1 MDKNVFI
8 FHLHSDYSNCTT
20 IIDSA
25 TKPKLY
31 VDRAKELGMTALAF
45 SEHGNVLNWYEKKQI
60 IEKAGMKYVHGVE
73 VYITEYI
80 GINELGEIDRIR
92 DNYHCILLA
101 KNEKGFREINKLVS
115 IANNRKDGHFYYV
128 PRITMDEFLN
138 ISENIIVTSACFTK
152 DMEVR
157 VADGYKKISEVVPGD
172 LVLNMFSDYEKVN
185 FPTKRPYN
193 GNGYKIR
200 FIGNSDELICTEDHK
215 FLTICANNKIPKW
228 LEVKNFDNRPN
239 MSNKTVCLF
248 PVKER
253 YFQKNIISREE
264 WNNSLTPLTDRAKY
278 KMPDEI
284 LITPEFMRFVGVFI
298 GDGSISTYNIKRICI
313 TCNGEEFD
321 YLYNSCF
328 KMVEE
333 QLRIKFSITKRPSHN
348 RVDISCSSIDF
359 VNLFYYLFGDTK
371 AATKHIPQ
379 RLRNISKELTEE
391 LLFGYMISDGSF
403 GVNTYRK
410 YSNGKMVC
418 ASISK
423 RLIKDIKEE
432 METIGIP
439 LNEYS
444 SKERTDLKGVHHCKS
459 WYGVA
464 TGKVFL
470 NLDKRKE
477 YSHYD
482 VVEIFDSLIMD
493 NKSRYIE
500 YAGTKYKKVYIKKC
514 EKIDIHED
522 VYCLN
527 NNTHSFV
534 CGGVIVHNCLGGVL
548 WSGNEYT
555 KRKYINY
562 LIKNR
567 DRCFLEIQHHNVP
580 EQIEYNKQLYELS
593 KKYALKLVAGTDTHS
608 LNNELAEAR
617 EVLQKSKNIRFE
629 NEDGWD
635 LTFKSYDEL
644 VESYRIQNSLP
655 EEVFIE
661 AIDNTN
667 LIADMIE
674 EYHFDGTPKY
684 PKLYD
689 NSSEIFRDM
698 VYDAIDTH
706 PDALKNHTR
715 EEIVARVE
723 EELPV
728 YESTKTVDFMLFQK
742 FVRDTEHSMGIYTG
756 PGRGS
761 VSASMIAYLLGITDV
776 DSMRF
781 GLELFR
787 FLNPSR
793 VTNCDIDSDYYDPD
807 RVKMRN
813 FLLTYPKIRS
823 AEIAAFGTIALRGAI
838 DDVGRAFGIPLQE
851 VKEIKSRIIVDENGF
866 EDFNPND
873 KQKYPELVHFV
884 NILQGVITSVGTHP
898 AGVLCATRNIDE
910 EIGLFSLSTTEH
922 PVSCLDMH
930 WLDTGEMSWTKLDML
945 G

>member
-1 MDKNVFI
+1 MNNKNYVVY
-8 FHLHSDYSNCTT
+8 HLHSDYSNCTT

-45 SEHGNVLNWYEKKQI
+45 SEHGNVLNWYEKKEM
-60 IEKAGMKYVHGVE
+60 IERAGMKYIHGVE
-73 VYITEYI
+73 AYITEYI
-80 GINELGEIDRIR
+80 GTNELGEIDRIR
-92 DNYHCILLA
+92 DNYHCVLLA
-101 KNEKGFREINKLVS
+101 KNEQGFREINKLVS

-138 ISENIIVTSACFTK
+138 ISENVIITTA
-152 DMEVR
+152 
-157 VADGYKKISEVVPGD
+157 
-172 LVLNMFSDYEKVN
+172 
-185 FPTKRPYN
+185 
-193 GNGYKIR
+193 
-200 FIGNSDELICTEDHK
+200 
-215 FLTICANNKIPKW
+215 
-228 LEVKNFDNRPN
+228 
-239 MSNKTVCLF
+239 
-248 PVKER
+248 
-253 YFQKNIISREE
+253 
-264 WNNSLTPLTDRAKY
+264 
-278 KMPDEI
+278 
-284 LITPEFMRFVGVFI
+284 
-298 GDGSISTYNIKRICI
+298 
-313 TCNGEEFD
+313 
-321 YLYNSCF
+321 
-328 KMVEE
+328 
-333 QLRIKFSITKRPSHN
+333 
-348 RVDISCSSIDF
+348 
-359 VNLFYYLFGDTK
+359 
-371 AATKHIPQ
+371 
-379 RLRNISKELTEE
+379 
-391 LLFGYMISDGSF
+391 
-403 GVNTYRK
+403 
-410 YSNGKMVC
+410 
-418 ASISK
+418 
-423 RLIKDIKEE
+423 
-432 METIGIP
+432 
-439 LNEYS
+439 
-444 SKERTDLKGVHHCKS
+444 
-459 WYGVA
+459 
-464 TGKVFL
+464 
-470 NLDKRKE
+470 
-477 YSHYD
+477 
-482 VVEIFDSLIMD
+482 
-493 NKSRYIE
+493 
-500 YAGTKYKKVYIKKC
+500 
-514 EKIDIHED
+514 
-522 VYCLN
+522 
-527 NNTHSFV
+527 
-534 CGGVIVHNCLGGVL
+534 CLGGCL
-548 WSGNEYT
+548 WSGNEST

-580 EQIEYNKQLYELS
+580 DQIEYNKQLYELS

-629 NEDGWD
+629 NETGWD

-644 VESYRIQNSLP
+644 VEAYRVQGALP
-655 EEVFIE
+655 EKVFVE

-667 LIADMIE
+667 LIADMVE

-728 YESTKTVDFMLFQK
+728 YEATKTVDFMLFQK

-851 VKEIKSRIIVDENGF
+851 VKEIKSRIIVDENGV

-898 AGVLCATRNIDE
+898 AGVLCATRDIDE